1 MVVFLT
7 IFLFKRGPEKEI
19 IDLLKSHVLLSI
31 KGIKLLNKYID
42 NKSSEILEEII
53 KIENKGDEIKKKAIL
68 NLYKA
73 FLPNMRREVNYS
85 IELLD
90 EVLDNIKHGAL
101 IYELITF
108 ELDNVVKEKCKL
120 ILNIS
125 LNILN
130 SLYNLIC
137 VLEEGGDFKSY
148 INNIKL
154 GEEEID
160 NIYHEICKYLINV
173 KINSFWE
180 GKYLCDFIEK
190 ITEIS
195 DYIED
200 GADELKIIYLNYGDE
215 DN

>member
-1 MVVFLT
+1 MT